1 MLKQNSNN
9 ILSALNIPHPNIRF
23 TYETEVNFKLVFLDV
38 MMYIDE
44 ENIFTTVHRKLTNVY
59 VYVNWCFLAPHSR
72 KQGMFKALVQHA
84 FMICSTADLKDTELE
99 HLENVLIGNETNICP
114 Y

>member
-38 MMYIDE
+38 IMYIDE

-59 VYVNWCFLAPHSR
+59 VYVNWCFLAPHSP

-114 Y
+114 C